1 MEAKARMALM
11 GIRTR
16 SIDETHE
23 DGSSDRANVGSP
35 DLLLVKVETLLYL
48 GQKRSDGEPDEE
60 RSEEA
65 EPRAVEG
72 THVWAGEVAKLDFC
86 GFIILVGVD
95 FECVGLI
102 LLDVG
107 LAGLNFG
114 HDECSGGG
122 RELSSRSG
130 RVEQDDAFEL
140 YSNL

>member
-1 MEAKARMALM
+1 MALM

-72 THVWAGEVAKLDFC
+72 THVWAGEVAKLDFS

-122 RELSSRSG
+122 RE
-130 RVEQDDAFEL
+130 
-140 YSNL
+140 